1 MLLHLLI
8 LLNIKTMIN
17 IDLVNVTVDIK
28 NYSIA
33 TQDEYPMLFLGFV
46 IKNQYD
52 DERIQLSEKYN
63 PVKFIHFSKDR
74 STFTALKGIKLL
86 QNDIINS
93 LSKQIE
99 LQEKQ
104 VMNLAIYKNLLSQ
117 FGFDCK
123 ETYSFFSPGTYPV
136 DFNNL
141 KSVCTDEFNTDKKI
155 FQHLLNLDENIFE
168 FQKFS
173 SLKLFILTV

>member
-1 MLLHLLI
+1 
-8 LLNIKTMIN
+8 MID
-17 IDLVNVTVDIK
+17 IDLVNKPFDFK

-52 DERIQLSEKYN
+52 DLRIKISEKYN
-63 PVKFIHFSKDR
+63 PISFIHFSKDR
-74 STFTALKGIKLL
+74 KTFTALKGVKLTP
-86 QNDIINS
+86 NDTIS
-93 LSKQIE
+93 KLSKQIDI
-99 LQEKQ
+99 QEK
-104 VMNLAIYKNLLSQ
+104 VTMNLVTYENLLNQ
-117 FGFDCK
+117 FGFACR
-123 ETYSFFSPGTYPV
+123 ETYSYFSPGTYPI

-141 KSVCTDEFNTDKKI
+141 KSVCTDNFNTDKKI
-155 FQHLLNLDENIFE
+155 FQHLLNIDESIFE

>member
-1 MLLHLLI
+1 M
-8 LLNIKTMIN
+8 
-17 IDLVNVTVDIK
+17 
-28 NYSIA
+28 
-33 TQDEYPMLFLGFV
+33 
-46 IKNQYD
+46 
-52 DERIQLSEKYN
+52 
-63 PVKFIHFSKDR
+63 
-74 STFTALKGIKLL
+74 